1 VSRASREGL
10 FSSHRAGFEVRIYRL
25 CSEFI
30 AVCSKWRKDYSV
42 ATAADEDF
50 VIHATQ
56 AYSPWVSGELFRSQS
71 SMKDTMK
78 DNEKGERDRR
88 RLDFELIT

>member
-1 VSRASREGL
+1 
-10 FSSHRAGFEVRIYRL
+10 VRIYRL

-42 ATAADEDF
+42 ATAADKDF
-50 VIHATQ
+50 VIHGTQ
-56 AYSPWVSGELFRSQS
+56 ANSSWVSGELFRSQS
-71 SMKDTMK
+71 SMK